1 VESKPDTSLF
11 IYHHGDDTVYV
22 LLYVDD
28 IILTA
33 SLDALLRRTIASLFF
48 PAASIWLRF
57 WNVLAWQTASHA

>member
-1 VESKPDTSLF
+1 MESKPDTSLF

-48 PAASIWLRF
+48 PAA
-57 WNVLAWQTASHA
+57 VYG